1 MSESAAEKILADNLA
16 EWKARVKASGKRA
29 WREWVG
35 KTADSAIPPSVVLR
49 IIETWGR
56 QCYLTGVSFGA
67 LTPDMEH
74 KLALHACQGLNGNR
88 ESNLRPVLPAAH
100 KKKTAKEK
108 QVQAKVDA
116 QAIAHMGLK
125 KTKHP
130 IPQPPKLPKPVKDK
144 LPLPART
151 HDIFGRPI

>member
-1 MSESAAEKILADNLA
+1 MSDPIAEKILADNLA
-16 EWKARVKASGKRA
+16 EWKAKVKASGKRA
-29 WREWVG
+29 WNEWIG
-35 KTADSAIPPSVVLR
+35 KSADSAIPPHVALR
-49 IIETWGR
+49 IANTWDR
-56 QCYLTGVSFGA
+56 RCYLTGVTLGA
-67 LTPDMEH
+67 IKPDMEH

-116 QAIAHMGLK
+116 QALAHMGLK

-130 IPQPPKLPKPVKDK
+130 IPQPVKPVKPVKDK
-144 LPLPART
+144 LPLPPRT
-151 HDIFGRPI
+151 HDIFGRPL